1 VTSPKKRQRT
11 GVAASNSPPKPVAHD
26 SDSETSDSDDDWDAS
41 GKKKKPKKKKAKLST
56 GKHNRKPSSDN
67 ESHSDPEEGGKMRII
82 CINDSFVLNSF
93 IFQN

>member
-41 GKKKKPKKKKAKLST
+41 GKKKKPKKKKAKLSS
-56 GKHNRKPSSDN
+56 GKPNRKPSSDN
-67 ESHSDPEEGGKMRII
+67 ESHSDPEEGGKMRIVVYMVPL
-82 CINDSFVLNSF
+82 S
-93 IFQN
+93 